1 MIVEVPISNVP
12 KVNFQISK
20 KPIPQSSNKDLPLMF
35 NTQLYIGSKG
45 RGKTHSLVSLLSLY
59 EQSVISDGI
68 SDYDMRCFLI
78 APTAYSTANSIYQ
91 SLKSLDK
98 DDIYLEYSDE
108 ILQKIID
115 DIKAKADDYQEYLD
129 YKKIYDKLEKN
140 DDLWSRGANKL
151 TDEELMELDKFE
163 FRSPYEV
170 FGEVKPNVN
179 FIIFDDLVGTGSFTL
194 KSRSLINNLTIKHRH
209 LKCNLIFTTQGFKQI
224 PPIVRNN
231 IDIYVIFKSASHK
244 EVLDKIYQDISGYVS
259 YDDFKELYEYATED
273 SHDSLVLINNSMD
286 KKGLEIRKNW
296 DKKLIIQG
304 LKK

>member
-20 KPIPQSSNKDLPLMF
+20 KPIPQSSNKNLPLMF

-59 EQSVISDGI
+59 EQSIISDGI
-68 SDYDMRCFLI
+68 SEYDMRCFLI

-108 ILQKIID
+108 ILQGIID
-115 DIKAKADDYQEYLD
+115 DIKSKADDYQEYLD
-129 YKKIYDKLEKN
+129 YKKIYDKNL
-140 DDLWSRGANKL
+140 NKL
-151 TDEELMELDKFE
+151 TDEELEELDKFD
-163 FRSPYEV
+163 FKSPEEV
-170 FGEVKPNVN
+170 FGDIKPNVN

-244 EVLDKIYQDISGYVS
+244 EILDKIYQDISGYLT
-259 YDDFKELYEYATED
+259 YDDFKELYEHSTD
-273 SHDSLVLINNSMD
+273 DQHDSLVIINNSMD
-286 KKGLEIRKNW
+286 KKGLDIRKNW
-296 DKKLIIQG
+296 DKKLL
-304 LKK
+304 LK